1 MRFAGTLL
9 AMLLLAAPILRA
21 AEAMPVPPKLQM
33 AIFKRV
39 FQYDRTLAGKG
50 PVQVLVVHNGM
61 PAEQLDDLLA
71 TFRWAE
77 IPASAVHVQELGQKI
92 RPGAVVYIVPGVAP
106 AAFMGHCAEH
116 EVLSISGLPSLARGG
131 SVSIAIGAGGDG
143 RPEILVHRGRLKIEK
158 HDISA
163 ELLKLARVLQ

>member
-1 MRFAGTLL
+1 MRVAAALL
-9 AMLLLAAPILRA
+9 ALLLLAARGVPAA

-33 AIFKRV
+33 AIFKRI

-50 PVQVLVVHNGM
+50 PVQVLVVHSGM
-61 PAEQLDDLLA
+61 PARELDELLA
-71 TFRWAE
+71 DFRWAA
-77 IPASAVHVQELGQKI
+77 IPATAVHVQELEEKI
-92 RPGAVVYIVPGVAP
+92 RPGTVAYILPGVTP
-106 AAFMGHCAEH
+106 SAFMAHCAEH

-143 RPEILVHRGRLKIEK
+143 RPEILVHRGRLKVEK

-163 ELLKLARVLQ
+163 E